1 MAARLRIVPE
11 VPEKPFFVPM
21 TTRGKSSK
29 FAKGSPE
36 VRNLVEVPDLAAIEA
51 ELERR
56 RSAPAVALGRALV
69 ERAGVADVRDLVGRR
84 LEASTIHD
92 DMRFGF
98 PILPWDGWILLNHLA
113 REALVRNKD
122 GSIPARWIKALE
134 GRFVRLASWMDR
146 GVSLEGRLDPALA
159 LLQDLGLLAV
169 RRGAARDTPNLAISP
184 HGEAALKGGRVAFF
198 RSTLEWSELAVLD
211 PARDHIGTRS
221 AQRVE
226 TQQWVLAL
234 ADRSTKGLG
243 ARLARRILEVLPPT
257 GAARIRDMDVAFA
270 PADPYNPGREVPWA
284 KRRIEVGP
292 DTFLDRVPRDVAQG
306 LLMDAMT
313 IATCLGLVAVG
324 INAEGHLTWSLAPA
338 GRVWLG
344 LPPDP
349 APQPSRH
356 LKVTS
361 AYDLYFARIDPQ
373 ALAEISLYA
382 TPTGQEHGI
391 VARLDRTGVQ
401 AARAIG
407 ISVPEIVASLEGL
420 AASPL
425 PANVRTTLEDW
436 SRGAHPVRVREGLLL
451 QCPDAESA
459 STLERLAKGDADRV
473 GEASLFLTDRKTL
486 AGLRRK
492 AAESG
497 IFL

>member
-1 MAARLRIVPE
+1 MVPFLATMATRTKSNRPEAAPAGSARPQE
-11 VPEKPFFVPM
+11 
-21 TTRGKSSK
+21 G
-29 FAKGSPE
+29 
-36 VRNLVEVPDLAAIEA
+36 PDLEAIEA
-51 ELERR
+51 ELARR
-56 RSAPAVALGRALV
+56 RAAPPGPLGSV
-69 ERAGVADVRDLVGRR
+69 PVDHPGVAPVGAWVGSR
-84 LEASTIHD
+84 LEVAAVHD

-98 PILPWDGWILLNHLA
+98 PVLPWDAWILLNHLA

-122 GSIPARWIKALE
+122 GSIPTRWLKPLE

-146 GVSLEGRLDPALA
+146 GVSLEGRLDPAFA

-169 RRGAARDTPNLAISP
+169 RRGAAREAPNLAISP
-184 HGEAALKGGRVAFF
+184 KGEAALKAGRAAFF
-198 RSTLEWSELAVLD
+198 RSTLGWSELAVLD
-211 PARDHIGTRS
+211 PARDHLGARS

-226 TQQWVLAL
+226 SQQWVLAL
-234 ADRSTKGLG
+234 VDRSVKGLG
-243 ARLARRILEVLPPT
+243 ARLARRILEVIPPR
-257 GAARIRDMDVAFA
+257 GAARIRDMDAAFA
-270 PADPYNPGREVPWA
+270 PADPYAPGREVPWA
-284 KRRIEVGP
+284 ERRIEVGP
-292 DTFLDRVPRDVAQG
+292 DTFLDRLPRDVAQG
-306 LLMDAMT
+306 LLLDAMT
-313 IATCLGLVAVG
+313 TATCLGLVAVG
-324 INAEGHLTWSLAPA
+324 INPEGHLTWSLAPA
-338 GRVWLG
+338 GRAWLG

-349 APQPSRH
+349 APAPARH
-356 LKVTS
+356 LVVTS

-391 VARLDRTGVQ
+391 VARLDRAGVQ
-401 AARAIG
+401 AARALG

-425 PANVRTTLEDW
+425 PANVRTTLDDW

-459 STLERLAKGDADRV
+459 SALERLAKGDADRV
-473 GEASLFLTDRKTL
+473 GETSLFLTDRKTL

-492 AAESG
+492 AAEWG